1 MRLHEFEQPDPEK
14 ARVDRMKDTANVAKD
29 KAKQL
34 SQQARAS
41 ADTLKMKQ
49 SKQKLSQLQKPV
61 TAGMIRPQ

>member
-1 MRLHEFEQPDPEK
+1 MRLHEFKHPDPEK

-34 SQQARAS
+34 SQQALAS

-49 SKQKLSQLQKPV
+49 SKQKLSQLRRPV
-61 TAGMIRPQ
+61 TAGMIKPQ

>member
-14 ARVDRMKDTANVAKD
+14 ARVDRMKDTANVAKN

-61 TAGMIRPQ
+61 TAGMIKPQ